1 VQTAGANAFGA
12 ANGAVICG
20 WLARAGLAGHDLAG
34 EQRHAMTRS
43 AMTLQGTRNRPLSV
57 LILHRRSWCRACVG
71 SGSTVGQ
78 TQHASPNHAH
88 LRRIMRTSA
97 YASPHHTHPRI
108 RIPAHASPHT
118 HPLRL
123 NTHTRIPIPNPNLLV
138 YAHTLRWLSA
148 AISSTLRVSTSPVA
162 YSTFAVRARW
172 FRETTSALYHIPSS
186 GQ

>member
-1 VQTAGANAFGA
+1 M
-12 ANGAVICG
+12 ICG

-88 LRRIMRTSA
+88 PRARISESRAPPPNHAHLRIRIPAS
-97 YASPHHTHPRI
+97 YASPHTHPI